1 MDPDALV
8 QEYLGRLK
16 VASGPLAVD
25 RRIELIDEVGEH
37 IAAALAEA
45 DRHDESTVR
54 DILDRLGR
62 PEDIIAA
69 ELDPDET
76 SRGLVTQVAA
86 SPAAAGSSWG
96 AVEVVALLLLGVGA
110 VLLPFVGP
118 LLGLGFV
125 WLSNTWSQRQKV
137 VASAI
142 VLILLAVPVAGLRL
156 GVFLPGLIEPISL
169 LIPIS
174 GIVAAIF
181 LVAMLVRRR
190 R

>member
-1 MDPDALV
+1 VDPDALV

-25 RRIELIDEVGEH
+25 RRTELIDEVREH
-37 IAAALAEA
+37 IAAGLAEA

-76 SRGLVTQVAA
+76 ARGLATQVAA

-96 AVEVVALLLLGVGA
+96 AVEVVALLLLSVGA

-142 VLILLAVPVAGLRL
+142 VLILLAVPVLGLFAAGAST
-156 GVFLPGLIEPISL
+156 GPQPG
-169 LIPIS
+169 
-174 GIVAAIF
+174 
-181 LVAMLVRRR
+181 
-190 R
+190 

>member
-1 MDPDALV
+1 MLSTRCSPVPAKGVNVDPDALV

-25 RRIELIDEVGEH
+25 RRTELIDEVREH

-76 SRGLVTQVAA
+76 ARGLVTQVAA

-96 AVEVVALLLLGVGA
+96 AVEVVALLLLSVGA

-142 VLILLAVPVAGLRL
+142 VLILLAVPVLGLFAAGASA
-156 GVFLPGLIEPISL
+156 GPQPG
-169 LIPIS
+169 
-174 GIVAAIF
+174 
-181 LVAMLVRRR
+181 
-190 R
+190 